1 MFDIT
6 DIQQAFR
13 AIFGKDP
20 ACLVRA
26 CGRINLIGEHTD
38 YNDGF
43 VLPGAIDRYL
53 FFAAAKNHTSTC
65 KIHALDI
72 QESASFEIN
81 QLEKGAKLWLN
92 YLMGIFQ
99 QFQLSGHAMEGID
112 VVFGGNLPIGAGV
125 SSSAAL
131 ECGFATS
138 LNHLFQGNF
147 SNPEIAQ
154 LAQRS
159 SHNFVGIP
167 CGIMDQFASVMGRA
181 DHFILL
187 DCRSLDYRYVP
198 CDLKDYQI
206 VLLDS
211 KVHHELASSEYP
223 VRVAE
228 CRAGIAY
235 LQAVDPSIKSLRDAS
250 LPLLESYKNKM
261 EDKIYRRCRYV
272 ITENERLLQAC
283 DYLQK
288 GEIKSLGQLLYQT
301 HAGLRD
307 DYAVSCPE
315 LDFLVD
321 TAAGIEGVA
330 GARLMGGGFG
340 GCTINLVQ
348 KQAVQNFIET
358 MLFVYKKQ
366 FGIQSEAYLYNIV
379 DGTRVISSNDT
390 NLDASSQMPDAR

>member
-6 DIQQAFR
+6 NIQQAFR
-13 AIFGKDP
+13 AIFSEDP

-38 YNDGF
+38 YNEGF
-43 VLPGAIDRYL
+43 VLPGAIDGYL
-53 FFAAAKNHTSTC
+53 FFAAAKNNTNSC
-65 KIHALDI
+65 NIHALDI
-72 QESASFEIN
+72 KENASFEIN
-81 QLEKGAKLWLN
+81 QLGKGTKLWLN

-99 QFQLSGHAMEGID
+99 QFQLSGYAMEGIN

-131 ECGFATS
+131 ECGFAMS

-147 SNPEIAQ
+147 SNVEIAQ

-159 SHNFVGIP
+159 SQNFVGIP

-181 DHFILL
+181 NHFILL
-187 DCRSLDYRYVP
+187 DCRSLDYRYIP

-206 VLLDS
+206 VLLNS

-228 CRAGIAY
+228 CQAGVTY
-235 LQAVDPSIKSLRDAS
+235 LQTLHPHIKSLRDVS
-250 LPLLESYKNKM
+250 LPLLENHKNGIV
-261 EDKIYRRCRYV
+261 DKIYRRCRYV
-272 ITENERLLQAC
+272 VAEQERLMQAC
-283 DYLQK
+283 DYLQQ
-288 GEIKSLGQLLYQT
+288 GEIESLGQLLYQT

-307 DYAVSCPE
+307 DYEVSCPE
-315 LDFLVD
+315 LNFLVD
-321 TAAGIEGVA
+321 TAVGIEGVA

-340 GCTINLVQ
+340 GCTINLVR

-358 MLFVYKKQ
+358 MLLVYKKR
-366 FGIQSEAYLYNIV
+366 FGIQSEAYFYNIV
-379 DGTRVISSNDT
+379 DGTGVIHDIDSKT
-390 NLDASSQMPDAR
+390 H